1 VSVKIVVSDLRHQG
15 FEFSDHLAALSRF
28 GKISLLFSETS
39 NNVVVDRFEDAVGS
53 SDKFA
58 CISNLAAIKLAV
70 RQRDFLAYK
79 FLQVYASLEEPCVIK
94 CP

>member
-1 VSVKIVVSDLRHQG
+1 MSVKIVVSDLGHQS
-15 FEFSDHLAALSRF
+15 FEFSDYLAALSRF
-28 GKISLLFSETS
+28 RKISLLFSETS
-39 NNVVVDRFEDAVGS
+39 IDEVVDRFEDAVGS